1 MPENIYKKG
10 TLKKNPLKKP
20 FTRGV
25 ECRLL
30 KINFMAKVKT
40 APLYQLSTKD
50 ERANTPKKVKN
61 SSRKNLIF
69 NHTCLNRIADELDR
83 RINI

>member
-1 MPENIYKKG
+1 MLENSYKKRDS
-10 TLKKNPLKKP
+10 KKNPLKKP

-40 APLYQLSTKD
+40 APLYQLSMND
-50 ERANTPKKVKN
+50 EWVNTPNK
-61 SSRKNLIF
+61 I
-69 NHTCLNRIADELDR
+69 
-83 RINI
+83 

>member
-1 MPENIYKKG
+1 M
-10 TLKKNPLKKP
+10 NPFKKKP

-40 APLYQLSTKD
+40 AQLYQLSIKD
-50 ERANTPKKVKN
+50 EWANTPKK
-61 SSRKNLIF
+61 
-69 NHTCLNRIADELDR
+69 T
-83 RINI
+83 

>member
-1 MPENIYKKG
+1 MPKKKRDS
-10 TLKKNPLKKP
+10 KKNPLKKP

-40 APLYQLSTKD
+40 APVYQLSFRN
-50 ERANTPKKVKN
+50 EWANAPKK
-61 SSRKNLIF
+61 I
-69 NHTCLNRIADELDR
+69 
-83 RINI
+83 

>member
-1 MPENIYKKG
+1 MLENSYKKRDSQ
-10 TLKKNPLKKP
+10 KNPLKNP

-40 APLYQLSTKD
+40 DLLYQLSMKD
-50 ERANTPKKVKN
+50 EWVNTPKK
-61 SSRKNLIF
+61 I
-69 NHTCLNRIADELDR
+69 
-83 RINI
+83 

>member
-1 MPENIYKKG
+1 MRKGASFTFNHKKRDS
-10 TLKKNPLKKP
+10 KMNPFKKKP

-40 APLYQLSTKD
+40 AQLYQLSIKD
-50 ERANTPKKVKN
+50 EWANTPKK
-61 SSRKNLIF
+61 
-69 NHTCLNRIADELDR
+69 T
-83 RINI
+83 